1 MSETKLPS
9 QVRFLQEL
17 LKTMEMALNEKDIKG
32 LDGLFQHGASMTRRF
47 IDGKEGPLDPVW
59 K

>member
-1 MSETKLPS
+1 MSEPEIPS

-17 LKTMEMALNEKDIKG
+17 LSTMEMTLNDKDIKG
-32 LDGLFQHGASMTRRF
+32 LNALFEHGASMTRRI
-47 IDGKEGPLDPVW
+47 IDGQEGPLDPVW